1 MGDISKKE
9 LGMIGRPK
17 PKHSVMEMVFMKNNL
32 IPSQCIKSE
41 PRNYTKLQ
49 KRVKLIVKNKKYTL
63 KFYKCK

>member
-9 LGMIGRPK
+9 LGMIGRSK
-17 PKHSVMEMVFMKNNL
+17 PKYSVMEMVFMKNNL

-49 KRVKLIVKNKKYTL
+49 KRVK
-63 KFYKCK
+63 